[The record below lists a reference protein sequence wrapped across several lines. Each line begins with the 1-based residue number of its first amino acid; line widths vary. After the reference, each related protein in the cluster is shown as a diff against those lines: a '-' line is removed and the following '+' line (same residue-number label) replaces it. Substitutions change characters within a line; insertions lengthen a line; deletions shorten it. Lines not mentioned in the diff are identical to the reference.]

1 MPKILLDLII
11 PAKLQGTEIDAAI
24 PAGGGHVLLLGL
36 LLRLGLGGDGGELG
50 GVGQVGLGLGLVLL
64 GLLGLLG
71 LAEKAGKVRS
81 GEFSTEKAVKSGKA
95 GLVIVSEESSD
106 NTKKMFRNMCTY
118 YKVPYFEFGSKE
130 ELGHILG
137 KQMRASLAVI
147 DENFSNALLKHFTAK
162 A

>member
-64 GLLGLLG
+64 GLLGLSLIHISPPRLPPVSDTFWGRIFSVLPGEDWPGFGPGFACKKRPPPPFLYRKGDG
-71 LAEKAGKVRS
+71 LS
-81 GEFSTEKAVKSGKA
+81 
-95 GLVIVSEESSD
+95 LI
-106 NTKKMFRNMCTY
+106 
-118 YKVPYFEFGSKE
+118 
-130 ELGHILG
+130 HICAPT
-137 KQMRASLAVI
+137 RAWS
-147 DENFSNALLKHFTAK
+147 
-162 A
+162 

>member
-1 MPKILLDLII
+1 MNRNKI
-11 PAKLQGTEIDAAI
+11 
-24 PAGGGHVLLLGL
+24 
-36 LLRLGLGGDGGELG
+36 
-50 GVGQVGLGLGLVLL
+50 
-64 GLLGLLG
+64 LGLLG

-118 YKVPYFEFGSKE
+118 YKVPYFEFGNKE